1 MTRSHALILSPALA
15 GALAALALL
24 AGCSEAKPPPAVRT
38 PPPKLAVAE
47 AAPKAA
53 EEKPEGT
60 VHEWSY
66 TSVGK
71 RDPFHSFLAELES
84 DHHAL
89 ASRCST
95 PLGRFELDQLKLVA
109 VVTGLDDPVAMV
121 EAPNG
126 IGYSLRR
133 GACVGRNGGTIA
145 AVRSGEVVVSEWAT
159 RADGTRDRTQ
169 TVLRLPKEAS
179 LNIEE

>member
-1 MTRSHALILSPALA
+1 MTRPHVPSPAVL

-24 AGCSEAKPPPAVRT
+24 AGCAGQKKAATPPPA
-38 PPPKLAVAE
+38 PPTVA
-47 AAPKAA
+47 AAPAPRA
-53 EEKPEGT
+53 EEKPAPA
-60 VHEWSY
+60 VQEWSY

-71 RDPFHSFLAELES
+71 RDPFHSFLAEMEAS
-84 DHHAL
+84 SQAL
-89 ASRCST
+89 ATRCAT

-126 IGYSLRR
+126 VGYSLRR
-133 GACVGRNGGTIA
+133 GACVGRNGGVIS
-145 AVRSGEVVVSEWAT
+145 AVRTGEVIVSEWAT
-159 RADGTRDRTQ
+159 RADGTRDKTQ

-179 LNIEE
+179 LQIEE

>member
-1 MTRSHALILSPALA
+1 MTRSHAFTLSPAVA

-24 AGCSEAKPPPAVRT
+24 AGCSENKPPAAR
-38 PPPKLAVAE
+38 PPPKVA
-47 AAPKAA
+47 AAAPAPKAA
-53 EEKPEGT
+53 EEKPEAAAR
-60 VHEWSY
+60 EWSY

-71 RDPFHSFLAELES
+71 RDPFHSFLAEVES
-84 DHHAL
+84 
-89 ASRCST
+89 SRNAMATRCGT